1 MEEAHNQLW
10 SVREDVVDSFGR
22 PLPGSYIY
30 SLCSNE
36 WVLDA
41 QPWKDGMQKL
51 VLFPLQPIDNENQ
64 RWIFVSEGQL
74 NLNITIQEALSR
86 NSTNSIIMTPPESIS
101 SSPIYPNDF
110 PRGLTPA
117 KRGSNSTSFSMETCK
132 DYHQRVY
139 TTQEP
144 NIR

>member
-10 SVREDVVDSFGR
+10 SVREDIADSFGR
-22 PLPGSYIY
+22 PLSGSYIY

-41 QPWKDGMQKL
+41 QPWKNGMQKL
-51 VLFPLQPIDNENQ
+51 VLFPLQPIDNDNQ
-64 RWIFVSEGQL
+64 RWIFVPEGQL
-74 NLNITIQEALSR
+74 NLNITIQEAMSL
-86 NSTNSIIMTPPESIS
+86 NNAIMTPPGSVS
-101 SSPIYPNDF
+101 SSPIYHDDF
-110 PRGLTPA
+110 PRGLSPA
-117 KRGSNSTSFSMETCK
+117 KRGSHSNSFSMETCK
-132 DYHQRVY
+132 DYHHRVY